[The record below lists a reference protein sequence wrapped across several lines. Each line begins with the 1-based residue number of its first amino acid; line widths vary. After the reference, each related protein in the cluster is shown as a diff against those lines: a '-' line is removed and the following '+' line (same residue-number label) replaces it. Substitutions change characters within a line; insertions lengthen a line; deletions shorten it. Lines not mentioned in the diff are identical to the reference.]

1 MVKSPIIGLDTKT
14 YWLTDRQS
22 QCDSDSD
29 WVVYYEIT
37 NPQLSEE
44 NLKEKVKLVAGPRWA
59 PDWPTDCR
67 S

>member
-29 WVVYYEIT
+29 SDTPPLWSSGQSSWLHNGAVLCFLWGT
-37 NPQLSEE
+37 N
-44 NLKEKVKLVAGPRWA
+44 WI
-59 PDWPTDCR
+59 DIC
-67 S
+67 